1 MLKTIIKG
9 ENMMKKEKNSLDKL
23 IIIWTSGDKKVAL
36 SMVFMYALNAKKREW
51 WKEVCL
57 IVWGPSAKL
66 LADDLELQEYLA
78 RMKEAGV
85 EIEACKTCAEIYGVT
100 NQLEE
105 FGIDVK
111 LMGIPLTEYLKNGY
125 KVMTF

>member
-1 MLKTIIKG
+1 
-9 ENMMKKEKNSLDKL
+9 MMKKEKNSLDKL